1 VTQVATLTFA
11 CEDPERMAAFWAQ
24 ALGYVA
30 AEVPVRVP
38 ATWLD
43 EGPGADE
50 ASALADP
57 DGQGLRLVFD
67 RAERTPPTAIPL
79 HLQLSADD
87 RTKEVARLVELGATV
102 VRTTSHRVG
111 ESLETRTV
119 MRDPEGNGFSIQGP
133 GA

>member
-1 VTQVATLTFA
+1 MTKVATLTFA
-11 CEDPERMAAFWAQ
+11 CEDPERLAAFWAR

-30 AEVPVRVP
+30 AEAPVRVP

-57 DGQGLRLVFD
+57 DGKGLRLVFD

-79 HLQLSADD
+79 HLQLSAAD
-87 RTKEVARLVELGATV
+87 RSAEVARLVELGATV
-102 VRTTSHRVG
+102 VRTTAHRMGASV
-111 ESLETRTV
+111 ETRTV
-119 MRDPEGNGFSIQGP
+119 LRDPEGNGFSVQGP
-133 GA
+133 G